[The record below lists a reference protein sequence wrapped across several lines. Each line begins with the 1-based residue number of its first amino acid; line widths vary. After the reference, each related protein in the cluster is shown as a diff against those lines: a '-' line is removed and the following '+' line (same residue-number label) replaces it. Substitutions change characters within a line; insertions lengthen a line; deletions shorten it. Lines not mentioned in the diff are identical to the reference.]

1 MDVPKKERYVRSYPM
16 VKGSAQKKEVQART
30 IMARPDILAD
40 LPAPSLTLAYARKD
54 PCLRIWSAV
63 LCHSLLSFSAF
74 RSVDHGQ
81 RGERQSSRYAPGFLP
96 RSVNLTTCPHEGK
109 LSL

>member
-1 MDVPKKERYVRSYPM
+1 MDVPEREIC
-16 VKGSAQKKEVQART
+16 AQLPHGERKCAKKEVQVRA

-63 LCHSLLSFSAF
+63 LCHSLLIFFAF
-74 RSVDHGQ
+74 RSEDHG
-81 RGERQSSRYAPGFLP
+81 
-96 RSVNLTTCPHEGK
+96 
-109 LSL
+109 